1 MFSLV
6 RFPVVVS
13 IHIFAV
19 SFLSA
24 STSDSLFI
32 FQNEELLAFL
42 RPPPGGEGAS
52 AEAPKA
58 AVWKSR
64 LYRGRELCT
73 DSKGSGVWLSWFYG
87 SVFFGFRAELGPN

>member
-64 LYRGRELCT
+64 LYREGSYVLIP
-73 DSKGSGVWLSWFYG
+73 KGLGFGYLG
-87 SVFFGFRAELGPN
+87 SMVRYFLGLGLN